1 MVPTAL
7 KPKVTV
13 SRARSSRN
21 DGMLYP
27 RIQRDLSFVE
37 CKQEI
42 DAKISAIGSDFVL
55 RLHRDS
61 WWKYLTALYTEGL
74 FDRTIVRWPVL
85 RSVSWSRACV
95 SSCHHLL
102 ANMSQLSYSQNL
114 ARFFPNHLT

>member
-7 KPKVTV
+7 KARVTV
-13 SRARSSRN
+13 SRARS
-21 DGMLYP
+21 P
-27 RIQRDLSFVE
+27 RIQRDPSFVE
-37 CKQEI
+37 SKQEI

-61 WWKYLTALYTEGL
+61 WWKYLTALYAEVL

-85 RSVSWSRACV
+85 RSGSWSRARV
-95 SSCHHLL
+95 YSCHPLL
-102 ANMSQLSYSQNL
+102 ANMSELSYSQNL